1 MSLLLLCN
9 TFSSEGSPDVTYLS
23 MRQVGKICAWNYAA
37 SDGLPDQEAVRAT
50 TRLFSC
56 VLAGEKTLA

>member
-23 MRQVGKICAWNYAA
+23 MRQVAWNYAA
-37 SDGLPDQEAVRAT
+37 SDGLQDQEAVRAT
-50 TRLFSC
+50 ARLFFC
-56 VLAGEKTLA
+56 VLAGEKSLA